1 MSTRKTL
8 WIKLIPVFLGWALFI
23 LLSYFFGLEYQRHY
37 TNHSQYIS
45 QQNSS
50 DEKIQ
55 NFSLSQLE
63 YIPETS
69 LITTPNLTWL
79 DDIVGM
85 IDVAES
91 EIYIEVYL
99 LTEKRISQAII
110 RAHQRWVDV
119 KIIVEK
125 NPYKAYNI
133 NNKQFKLLQE
143 AGVNIVWSHVE
154 NYSLNHSKLI
164 LIDGA
169 VLVST
174 GNLSYSTFSKN
185 RDFFVMIDDI
195 HIYRLLREIFL
206 NDFTGVLGSPY
217 HSNILLSPESS
228 RKKIETLI
236 GSAQTSLDIYMQYLQ
251 DESMEELI
259 IQKAQQWVNISAIL
273 PKNYFSNENNQ
284 DQIKTLT
291 QAWIQLT
298 ELSPESMH
306 AKAILVDESF
316 LYIGSINM
324 SSYSLDNNREIWLI
338 LKDIH
343 IIQSFLQQYRQDLKR
358 GLQKPE

>member
-133 NNKQFKLLQE
+133 NNKQFKLL
-143 AGVNIVWSHVE
+143 
-154 NYSLNHSKLI
+154 
-164 LIDGA
+164 
-169 VLVST
+169 
-174 GNLSYSTFSKN
+174 
-185 RDFFVMIDDI
+185 
-195 HIYRLLREIFL
+195 
-206 NDFTGVLGSPY
+206 
-217 HSNILLSPESS
+217 
-228 RKKIETLI
+228 
-236 GSAQTSLDIYMQYLQ
+236 
-251 DESMEELI
+251 
-259 IQKAQQWVNISAIL
+259 
-273 PKNYFSNENNQ
+273 
-284 DQIKTLT
+284 LT
-291 QAWIQLT
+291 D
-298 ELSPESMH
+298 
-306 AKAILVDESF
+306 K
-316 LYIGSINM
+316 Y
-324 SSYSLDNNREIWLI
+324 
-338 LKDIH
+338 
-343 IIQSFLQQYRQDLKR
+343 
-358 GLQKPE
+358 